1 MQKST
6 KIITI
11 ILASTVALCCIL
23 VGISVAIDSDYEEVP
38 ISSATEST
46 TLSTTEIT
54 TTIPTTESTTAASV
68 SQLIIGKWTD
78 SANMS
83 GFEFFEGN
91 KVSFTYVNLSSFNIP
106 FEGKAN
112 NGVYEILGDE
122 LTIKYS
128 IYTATISKKYK
139 VSIEGNILTM
149 LDIEENET
157 LTYQRDFSDD
167 TTTSSS
173 TSAVSTTGNSTAQ
186 QQQTVDDLIGSW
198 ISVDGT
204 IVYKFNYDGTAE
216 IKLNKAIVPSLGSS
230 AVSGVYNGVYL
241 TEGNK
246 ITIQYTADSVKITN
260 TYTYN
265 TTVNSL
271 NLIDSTGSPIS
282 FAREGTAYIPVSE
295 DELLGVWRDGVNMSG
310 YEFKQ
315 DGIVKITVVN
325 LTIPIIDSPI
335 NSTFTGTY
343 QVKGNEITIGYSIYG
358 NHISETYTYSIENN
372 ILSLKNVSNNNIST
386 YIKQ

>member
-6 KIITI
+6 KILTI
-11 ILASTVALCCIL
+11 ILASTVALCCVL
-23 VGISVAIDSDYEEVP
+23 VGVGVAINSGYEEVP
-38 ISSATEST
+38 ISSTIEST
-46 TLSTTEIT
+46 TLSTTE
-54 TTIPTTESTTAASV
+54 STTASTTVTTTQSTTVQSV
-68 SQLIIGKWTD
+68 AQLIIGKWTD

-139 VSIEGNILTM
+139 VSIDGNILTM
-149 LDIEENET
+149 FDIEENET
-157 LTYQRDFSDD
+157 LTYQRDYSNDS
-167 TTTSSS
+167 TTSDASI
-173 TSAVSTTGNSTAQ
+173 TTNSTTQNQSS
-186 QQQTVDDLIGSW
+186 VDEVIGSW
-198 ISVDGT
+198 ISLDGT
-204 IVYKFNYDGTAE
+204 IVYQFNYDGTTQ
-216 IKLNKAIVPSLGSS
+216 IKLKNAIVPSLGSS
-230 AVSGVYNGVYL
+230 AVTGTYNGVYL

-246 ITIQYTADSVKITN
+246 ITIQYTADSVKVTN

-265 TTVNSL
+265 ATVNSL
-271 NLIDSTGSPIS
+271 NLIDSTGNPIS
-282 FAREGTAYIPVSE
+282 FAREGTGYVPVSE

-372 ILSLKNVSNNNIST
+372 VLSLKNVSNNNVST